1 MTRGF
6 GKGWQTPGLV
16 VGRGCV
22 CGGGLKGLWV
32 PHRPCS
38 PAPELRA
45 LRGDRSCG
53 WRALVP
59 VPGDLASP
67 HLPGEWGATSLASRF
82 ALLAS
87 LLLTQHLPL
96 GPLESVPVPEL
107 CQLHGR
113 HPTPSPLGE
122 GLIGGVFTPGGFG
135 PSRLQLSFVFAGD
148 HCRLSISANS

>member
-45 LRGDRSCG
+45 LRGDRFCG

-87 LLLTQHLPL
+87 LLFTQHLPL

-107 CQLHGR
+107 CQLQGR
-113 HPTPSPLGE
+113 HPTPGTPRRRTHWGSFYSRWIWPFSAAVVICICRRPL
-122 GLIGGVFTPGGFG
+122 
-135 PSRLQLSFVFAGD
+135 
-148 HCRLSISANS
+148 